1 MSRSMRNDGYYFQT
15 EALTVG
21 YNGVPLIKNIDIRLG
36 RGEILTMIGP
46 NGAGKTTILKSIM
59 GQLQSLA
66 GTVCLDGSDL
76 AAMNG
81 KELAQKMSVVL
92 TARVRPELMTCEDVV
107 ATGRYPYTGRFG
119 VLSAEDLTIVRQSME
134 MVHIAE
140 LADRD
145 FTQISDG
152 QKQRVML
159 ARAICQEPEII
170 LLDEPTSFLD
180 MKYKL
185 EFLSVLQQMTRER
198 GLSVVMSLHELDLA
212 ERISDRVLCIK
223 GDKVDRFGT
232 PEEVFVPGYIPSL
245 YSMTAGSYDA
255 VTGTVELPPS
265 KGVCRTFVIAGGGR
279 GNPVFRRLQR
289 AGTPFAAGILWE
301 SDLDYPAAK
310 ALAAELVVE
319 RPYCRISEASLRQ
332 AVDLIDQCGQVI
344 CAADVDADGEWNQ
357 PLRLLRDYAKKQGK
371 LAADCF

>member
-1 MSRSMRNDGYYFQT
+1 MSGNMRNNGYYFQT

-21 YNGVPLIKNIDIRLG
+21 YNGVPLIKNIDICLG

-76 AAMNG
+76 ASMSG

-145 FTQISDG
+145 FTRISDG

-159 ARAICQEPEII
+159 GPGH
-170 LLDEPTSFLD
+170 
-180 MKYKL
+180 
-185 EFLSVLQQMTRER
+185 LS
-198 GLSVVMSLHELDLA
+198 GA
-212 ERISDRVLCIK
+212 
-223 GDKVDRFGT
+223 GDH
-232 PEEVFVPGYIPSL
+232 
-245 YSMTAGSYDA
+245 TAGRA
-255 VTGTVELPPS
+255 NILPGHEIQA
-265 KGVCRTFVIAGGGR
+265 GVSVGAAADDPGAGSVR
-279 GNPVFRRLQR
+279 GHVPPR
-289 AGTPFAAGILWE
+289 AGSGRA
-301 SDLDYPAAK
+301 DLG
-310 ALAAELVVE
+310 
-319 RPYCRISEASLRQ
+319 PYSVHQR
-332 AVDLIDQCGQVI
+332 
-344 CAADVDADGEWNQ
+344 
-357 PLRLLRDYAKKQGK
+357 
-371 LAADCF
+371 

>member
-1 MSRSMRNDGYYFQT
+1 MMNRDNGFYFRT
-15 EALTVG
+15 EGLTVG
-21 YNGVPLIKNIDIRLG
+21 YNGVPLIRDIEIRVG

-59 GQLQSLA
+59 GQLQSLG
-66 GTVCLDGSDL
+66 GTVWLDGRAL
-76 AAMNG
+76 ASMSG
-81 KELAQKMSVVL
+81 KELAQRMSVVL
-92 TARVRPELMTCEDVV
+92 TARVKPELMTCEDVV

-119 VLSAEDLTIVRQSME
+119 VLSAEDLAIVRKSME
-134 MVHIAE
+134 LVHIAE

-180 MKYKL
+180 LRYKL
-185 EFLSVLQQMTRER
+185 EFLSVLQQMTRDR

-212 ERISDRVLCIK
+212 ERISDRILCVK

-232 PEEVFVPGYIPSL
+232 PEEIFVPGYIPSL
-245 YSMTAGSYDA
+245 YGMTAGSYDA
-255 VTGTVELPPS
+255 VTGSVELPPS

-289 AGTPFAAGILWE
+289 AGEPFAAGILWE
-301 SDLDYPAAK
+301 SDLDWPAAR
-310 ALAAELVVE
+310 ALACEVVVE
-319 RPYCRISEASLRQ
+319 QPYCRISDEAMGR
-332 AVDLIDQCGQVI
+332 ARALIDQCGRVI
-344 CAADVDADGEWNQ
+344 CAADVDAGGEWIQ
-357 PLRLLRDYAKKQGK
+357 PLRQLRDYARAQGK
-371 LAADCF
+371 LETAEK